1 MHDFRLKV
9 FVSVARNLSF
19 TKASQE
25 LFITQ
30 PAITKHIQELENFYK
45 APLFERMGNK
55 ISLTSAGKT
64 LLDHSERIMEN
75 YRQLDYE
82 MNILQN
88 ENSGE
93 LRLGAS
99 TTIAQYVL
107 PPLLAKFTDKF
118 PHITL
123 SLLNGNSRE
132 IESALQKHLIDL
144 GLVEGNLRLPNLK
157 YITFIQDELVAVV
170 HSRSKLAKLDEMTLG
185 ELKKVPLV
193 LREGGSG
200 TLDVIKTALLN
211 HNIKLS
217 DLNIRM
223 YLGSTESIKLFLENS
238 ECMGIVSIRSIS
250 RELASG
256 QFKVIDLDEL
266 SMPREFSFVM
276 LHGTESGLSQ
286 HFMQF
291 ALHYNNRL

>member
-1 MHDFRLKV
+1 M
-9 FVSVARNLSF
+9 
-19 TKASQE
+19 
-25 LFITQ
+25 
-30 PAITKHIQELENFYK
+30 AISKHIQELESYYK
-45 APLFERMGNK
+45 TPLFDRLGNK

-64 LLDHSERIMEN
+64 LLELSERIMEN

-82 MNILQN
+82 MKILQN
-88 ENSGE
+88 EYSGG

-118 PHITL
+118 PQIAL

-132 IESALQKHLIDL
+132 IESALQKHLIDI

-157 YITFIQDELVAVV
+157 YIPFIQDELVAVV
-170 HSRSKLAKLDEMTLG
+170 HSRSKLAKKDEIALE
-185 ELKKVPLV
+185 ELKKMPLV

-200 TLDVIKTALLN
+200 TLDVIKASLSN
-211 HNIKLS
+211 KNIKLS

-223 YLGSTESIKLFLENS
+223 YLGSTESIKLFLENT

-256 QFKVIDLDEL
+256 QFKVIDIDSLE
-266 SMPREFSFVM
+266 MPREFSFVL
-276 LHGTESGLSQ
+276 LHGTESGLTQ

-291 ALHYNNRL
+291 VLHYNNML

>member
-9 FVSVARNLSF
+9 FISVARNLSF

-30 PAITKHIQELENFYK
+30 PAISKHIQELESYYK
-45 APLFERMGNK
+45 TPLFDRLGNK

-64 LLDHSERIMEN
+64 LLELSERIMEN

-82 MNILQN
+82 MKILQN
-88 ENSGE
+88 EYSGG

-118 PHITL
+118 PQIAL

-132 IESALQKHLIDL
+132 IESALQKHLIDI

-157 YITFIQDELVAVV
+157 YIPFIQDELVAVV
-170 HSRSKLAKLDEMTLG
+170 HSRSKLAKKDEIALE
-185 ELKKVPLV
+185 ELKKC
-193 LREGGSG
+193 
-200 TLDVIKTALLN
+200 
-211 HNIKLS
+211 HW
-217 DLNIRM
+217 
-223 YLGSTESIKLFLENS
+223 
-238 ECMGIVSIRSIS
+238 C
-250 RELASG
+250 
-256 QFKVIDLDEL
+256 
-266 SMPREFSFVM
+266 
-276 LHGTESGLSQ
+276 
-286 HFMQF
+286 
-291 ALHYNNRL
+291 